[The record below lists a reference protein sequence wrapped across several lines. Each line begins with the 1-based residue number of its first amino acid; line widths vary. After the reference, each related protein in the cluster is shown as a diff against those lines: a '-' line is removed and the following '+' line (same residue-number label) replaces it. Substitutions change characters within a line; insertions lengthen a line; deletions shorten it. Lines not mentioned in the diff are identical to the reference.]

1 MAMMKRYES
10 IFILSLEMDEENLKG
25 LVEKFKNLIETS
37 ATLESIDEWGKR
49 KLAYPI
55 NKLNEG
61 YYTLMNFSAEP
72 SFIKELE
79 RIYKITDGVIKY
91 LVIKK
96 DE

>member
-1 MAMMKRYES
+1 MMKRYET
-10 IFILSLEMDEENLKG
+10 IFILSLEMEEENLKG
-25 LVEKFKNLIETS
+25 LVEKFKSLIETS

-61 YYTLMNFSAEP
+61 YYTLINFSAEP
-72 SFIKELE
+72 TFIQELE

-91 LVIKK
+91 LIIKK